1 MDNLLALAGALALI
15 IAIVSLFK
23 PDLTLRWASEG
34 KKTRLFG
41 LFFWFFVCLVCWI
54 AGTAISHFSQSA
66 LWVAL
71 SILCVCVIAFGLYL
85 HKFNSARAETQ
96 RRKIEAAEQ
105 RKLAVQAQK
114 EEKERQRQEQ
124 LEARK
129 AEKEQQRKE
138 AAKAEARARRAQQ
151 RRDAALTNAILD
163 DPYGDQVQIY
173 RRIETAYDNG
183 EFDDPDDQ
191 DEIFTASD
199 DYREERDFVGEWS
212 NALKEHFGK
221 KMPSEIS
228 EKLRKK
234 FGKNIEQAVFN
245 YYMYD
250 SRLRKGQTYCVV
262 PKDDYYRR
270 RFDALAQCGA
280 SLKFKSFEPE
290 LLNALSMS
298 QLRDVGRA
306 TGLKSLRVGKAGSL
320 KMLLELSEE
329 TLAQAWPA
337 AGVELDS
344 IFQLRKLDDIYEEVK
359 GTE

>member
-1 MDNLLALAGALALI
+1 MDNLLAFAGALALV

-34 KKTRLFG
+34 KKTRFFG
-41 LFFWFFVCLVCWI
+41 LFFWFLVCLVCWV
-54 AGTAISHFSQSA
+54 AGTAISHFRQSA
-66 LWVAL
+66 LWVVS
-71 SILCVCVIAFGLYL
+71 SILCVCVIAFALYL

-105 RKLAVQAQK
+105 RKLSARAHK
-114 EEKERQRQEQ
+114 AEKERQRQEQ

-129 AEKEQQRKE
+129 AEKEQRRKE
-138 AAKAEARARRAQQ
+138 AAEAEARARRAQQ
-151 RRDAALTNAILD
+151 RRDTAFTNAILD
-163 DPYGDQVQIY
+163 DPYGDHVRIY

-191 DEIFTASD
+191 DEIFTAKD
-199 DYREERDFVGEWS
+199 DYGGERDFVGEWS

-221 KMPSEIS
+221 KVPFEIS

-250 SRLRKGQTYCVV
+250 SRLRQGQTYCVV

-270 RFDALAQCGA
+270 RFDALTQCGA
-280 SLKFKSFEPE
+280 ASKFKSFEPE

-298 QLRDVGRA
+298 QLREVGRA
-306 TGLKSLRVGKAGSL
+306 AGLKSLRVDKAGSL
-320 KMLLELSEE
+320 KMLLELPEE

-344 IFQLRKLDDIYEEVK
+344 IFQLRKPEDIYAEVK
-359 GTE
+359 GEQ

>member
-1 MDNLLALAGALALI
+1 MDDLLALAGALALI
-15 IAIVSLFK
+15 IAITSLFK

-41 LFFWFFVCLVCWI
+41 LFFWFLVCLACWI
-54 AGTAISHFSQSA
+54 AGTVISHFSQPA
-66 LWVAL
+66 LWVVLA
-71 SILCVCVIAFGLYL
+71 ILCVCVIVFGLYL
-85 HKFNSARAETQ
+85 HKFNPARAEAH
-96 RRKIEAAEQ
+96 RCKKEAAEQ
-105 RKLAVQAQK
+105 KKLAMQAQK
-114 EEKERQRQEQ
+114 AEKERQRQER

-129 AEKEQQRKE
+129 AKKEQQRKE
-138 AAKAEARARRAQQ
+138 VAEAEARARRVQQ

-173 RRIETAYDNG
+173 RKIETAYDNG
-183 EFDDPDDQ
+183 EFDDPVDQ
-191 DEIFTASD
+191 DEIFTASY
-199 DYREERDFVGEWS
+199 DYGEDRDFVGEWS
-212 NALKEHFGK
+212 DALKEHFGK
-221 KMPSEIS
+221 KVPSEIS
-228 EKLRKK
+228 ERLRKK

-245 YYMYD
+245 YYMYE

-280 SLKFKSFEPE
+280 ALKFKSFEPE

-320 KMLLELSEE
+320 KMLLELPEE

-344 IFQLRKLDDIYEEVK
+344 IFQLRRLEDIYDEVK
-359 GTE
+359 KQT